1 LNNFNTGNFIGAGF
15 VVTATV
21 VAAIYE
27 SVWIAPGVA
36 FGAVIYWYIFM
47 LCWQEIIKKPK
58 YRTLYAIGLI
68 LISIILIGYSIWDFY
83 RWCHMWFYFY
93 EPWC

>member
-1 LNNFNTGNFIGAGF
+1 MNNFNTGNFIGAGF

-21 VAAIYE
+21 VAGIYE

-36 FGAVIYWYIFM
+36 FGAAIYWYIFM
-47 LCWQEIIKKPK
+47 LCWQKIIKKPK
-58 YRTLYAIGLI
+58 YRILYAIGLI

-83 RWCHMWFYFY
+83 RWCQMWFYFY

>member
-36 FGAVIYWYIFM
+36 FGAAIYWYIFM
-47 LCWQEIIKKPK
+47 LC
-58 YRTLYAIGLI
+58 
-68 LISIILIGYSIWDFY
+68 
-83 RWCHMWFYFY
+83 
-93 EPWC
+93 